1 LSPEKKNK
9 KKIMLTQPSFTLS
22 NRLNNVIKWAFFAM
36 VAVYLIDCFTP
47 LRLHYDSVRY
57 YAIKDCIE
65 FGCPPDS
72 AAANDYFPYGYTVLL
87 LILSKLGILKSFSIV
102 LINSVFLL
110 SSLYFLYKV
119 FEGTIPKYLF
129 FFVVMINWLFVKFVT
144 HPLSEMQYLFFSL
157 ASVFYYY
164 RFTQQKK
171 IGFLL
176 FSLFLAWLAF
186 MTRTVGVT
194 LVGALAVGLLWE
206 YRVQQIAFFKKNKF
220 LVIGILGGITA
231 ALIIFSKP
239 LGINHYGNVLSE
251 HFKEAPFFKRM
262 GWRFKEWGE
271 LFINT
276 PSNKVIDKLTNIN
289 KFAGEASWLAFVAV
303 GFIIFCWFVYKVYFR
318 KNNIPFFIKAYILFY
333 CIIMFNWP
341 FNDPRFW
348 VPIMPIIAA
357 VVLQALFADDNKIL
371 KGMSTAL
378 LIVYIALGAF
388 ASGYMIYTSLNKEVF
403 AKTQAKGTYRSEYE
417 IHFYGKPLSDTVTSV
432 DKDVIELLKRYD

>member
-1 LSPEKKNK
+1 
-9 KKIMLTQPSFTLS
+9 
-22 NRLNNVIKWAFFAM
+22 
-36 VAVYLIDCFTP
+36 
-47 LRLHYDSVRY
+47 
-57 YAIKDCIE
+57 
-65 FGCPPDS
+65 
-72 AAANDYFPYGYTVLL
+72 
-87 LILSKLGILKSFSIV
+87 
-102 LINSVFLL
+102 L

-129 FFVVMINWLFVKFVT
+129 FFVIMINWLFVKFVT

-157 ASVFYYY
+157 ASVLYYY
-164 RFTQQKK
+164 RFIQQKK

-176 FSLFLAWLAF
+176 LSIFLAWLAF
-186 MTRTVGVT
+186 MTRTVGVS

-220 LVIGILGGITA
+220 LVIGILGGIAA

-239 LGINHYGNVLSE
+239 LGINHYANVLSE
-251 HFKEAPFFKRM
+251 HFKEAPFFKRV

-276 PSNKVIDKLTNIN
+276 PSNKVIDKLTNTN

-303 GFIIFCWFVYKVYFR
+303 GFIIFCWFVYKVYFH

-357 VVLQALFADDNKIL
+357 VVLQALFANDNKIL
-371 KGMSTAL
+371 KRLSTVL
-378 LIVYIALGAF
+378 LIVYIALGVF
-388 ASGYMIYTSLNKEVF
+388 ASGYMIYTSLNKKVF
-403 AKTQAKGTYRSEYE
+403 ARTQAKGTYRSEYE
-417 IHFYGKPLSDTVTSV
+417 IHFYGKPLSDTVTSPP
-432 DKDVIELLKRYD
+432 DTAVINLLKRYD

>member
-1 LSPEKKNK
+1 
-9 KKIMLTQPSFTLS
+9 MLTQPSYSLS
-22 NRLNNVIKWAFFAM
+22 SNLNNIIKWAFFAM

-57 YAIKDCIE
+57 YAIKDCWE
-65 FGCPPDS
+65 FKCPPDS
-72 AAANDYFPYGYTVLL
+72 DAAKDYFPIGYTALL
-87 LILSKLGILKSFSIV
+87 FALSKLGILKSFSIV

-157 ASVFYYY
+157 ASVLFFY
-164 RFTQQKK
+164 RFIQQKK
-171 IGFLL
+171 IPSLLLSLL
-176 FSLFLAWLAF
+176 FGWLAF
-186 MTRTVGVT
+186 LTRTVGVT
-194 LVGALAVGLLWE
+194 LIGALAVGLLWE
-206 YRVQQIAFFKKNKF
+206 YRAQQIEFFKKNKV
-220 LVIGILGGITA
+220 LVIGILVVLAG
-231 ALIIFSKP
+231 ALIVFSKF
-239 LGINHYGNVLSE
+239 LGLNHYGNVLNE

-271 LFINT
+271 LFINA
-276 PSNKVIDKLTNIN
+276 PSNKVIDRV
-289 KFAGEASWLAFVAV
+289 AGEAGRLGYEAV

-318 KNNIPFFIKAYILFY
+318 KNNIPFFIKAYLLFY

-371 KGMSTAL
+371 KAMSMVL
-378 LIVYIALGAF
+378 LVVYIALGAF
-388 ASGYMIYTSLNKEVF
+388 ASGYMVYTSLNKKVF
-403 AKTQAKGTYRSEYE
+403 ARTQAKGAYRNEYE
-417 IHFYGKPLSDTVTSV
+417 IHFYGRPLSDTVTIQP
-432 DKDVIELLKRYD
+432 DTAVINLLRRYD

>member
-1 LSPEKKNK
+1 
-9 KKIMLTQPSFTLS
+9 MLTQPSYTLS
-22 NRLNNVIKWAFFAM
+22 NRLNNIIKWAFFAM
-36 VAVYLIDCFTP
+36 VAVYVIDCFTP

-72 AAANDYFPYGYTVLL
+72 AAANDYFPYGYTILL

-157 ASVFYYY
+157 ASVLYYY

-176 FSLFLAWLAF
+176 LSLFLAWLAF

-220 LVIGILGGITA
+220 LVIGILGAIAA

-271 LFINT
+271 LFINA
-276 PSNKVIDKLTNIN
+276 PSNKVIDRV
-289 KFAGEASWLAFVAV
+289 AGEAGRLAYEAV
-303 GFIIFCWFVYKVYFR
+303 GLIIFCWFIYKVYFR
-318 KNNIPFFIKAYILFY
+318 KNTIPFFIKAYILFY

-357 VVLQALFADDNKIL
+357 VVLQALLADQNKIL
-371 KGMSTAL
+371 KGLSITL
-378 LIVYIALGAF
+378 FIIYIALGAF
-388 ASGYMIYTSLNKEVF
+388 ASGYMVYTSLNKKVF
-403 AKTQAKGTYRSEYE
+403 ARTQAKGAYRSEYE

>member
-1 LSPEKKNK
+1 
-9 KKIMLTQPSFTLS
+9 MLNQPAYALPSGLIII
-22 NRLNNVIKWAFFAM
+22 IKCAFFAIA
-36 VAVYLIDCFTP
+36 AVYLLDCFTP

-87 LILSKLGILKSFSIV
+87 LLLSKLGILKSFSIV
-102 LINSVFLL
+102 LINSIFLV
-110 SSLYFLYKV
+110 SALYFLYKV
-119 FEGTIPKYLF
+119 FEGSFPKYLF
-129 FFVVMINWLFVKFVT
+129 FFIVMINWLFVKFVT

-157 ASVFYYY
+157 ASVLMYY

-176 FSLFLAWLAF
+176 LSLFFGWLAF
-186 MTRTVGVT
+186 MTRTVGIT
-194 LVGALAVGLLWE
+194 LVGAIAVGLVWE

-220 LVIGILGGITA
+220 WVIGILVVITG
-231 ALIIFSKP
+231 ALVVFSKP
-239 LGINHYGNVLSE
+239 LGINHYGSVLSE

-271 LFINT
+271 LFINA
-276 PSNKVIDKLTNIN
+276 PSNKVIDRL
-289 KFAGEASWLAFVAV
+289 AGEAGRLAYEAV
-303 GFIIFCWFVYKVYFR
+303 GFIIFCWFVYVVYFR

-357 VVLQALFADDNKIL
+357 VVLQALFATPSKIL
-371 KGMSTAL
+371 KVFSLVL
-378 LIVYIALGAF
+378 LVVYIALGAF
-388 ASGYMIYTSLNKEVF
+388 ASGYMVYTSLNKKVF
-403 AKTQAKGTYRSEYE
+403 ARTQAKGTYRSEYE
-417 IHFYGKPLSDTVTSV
+417 IHFYGKPLSDTVTQV
-432 DKDVIELLKRYD
+432 DKDVIELLRRYD

>member
-1 LSPEKKNK
+1 
-9 KKIMLTQPSFTLS
+9 MLKQPSYALPSGLIIIF
-22 NRLNNVIKWAFFAM
+22 KFAFFAIA
-36 VAVYLIDCFTP
+36 AVYLIDCFTP

-87 LILSKLGILKSFSIV
+87 LLLSKLGILKSFSIV
-102 LINSVFLL
+102 LINSIFLV

-119 FEGTIPKYLF
+119 FEGSFPKYLF
-129 FFVVMINWLFVKFVT
+129 FFIVMINWLFVKFVT

-157 ASVFYYY
+157 ASVLMYY

-176 FSLFLAWLAF
+176 LSLFFGWLAF
-186 MTRTVGVT
+186 MTRTVGIT
-194 LVGALAVGLLWE
+194 LVGAIAVGLVWE

-220 LVIGILGGITA
+220 WVIGILVVITG
-231 ALIIFSKP
+231 ALVVFSKP

-271 LFINT
+271 LFINA
-276 PSNKVIDKLTNIN
+276 PSNKVIDRL
-289 KFAGEASWLAFVAV
+289 AGEAGRLAYEAV
-303 GFIIFCWFVYKVYFR
+303 GFIIFCWFVYTVYFR

-357 VVLQALFADDNKIL
+357 VVLQALFAARSKIL
-371 KGMSTAL
+371 KVFSLVL
-378 LIVYIALGAF
+378 LVVYIALGAF
-388 ASGYMIYTSLNKEVF
+388 ASGYMVYTSLNKKVF
-403 AKTQAKGTYRSEYE
+403 ARTQAKGTYRSEYE
-417 IHFYGKPLSDTVTSV
+417 IHFYGKPLSDTVTAV
-432 DKDVIELLKRYD
+432 DKDVIELLRRYD